1 MRLSDRAW
9 RKAPAHVG
17 SQPGARCDRKRD
29 AQPVC
34 GAAGRNDHRGRW
46 AGPGAGTVELNLR
59 EAAAQHR
66 DDPGFF
72 SPLTLF
78 IGDTGFRVQPAA

>member
-1 MRLSDRAW
+1 MTERGEKRPRTWDLSPERGAT
-9 RKAPAHVG
+9 G
-17 SQPGARCDRKRD
+17 SAG

-34 GAAGRNDHRGRW
+34 GAAGRNDHQGRW

-78 IGDTGFRVQPAA
+78 IGDTGFGVQPAA